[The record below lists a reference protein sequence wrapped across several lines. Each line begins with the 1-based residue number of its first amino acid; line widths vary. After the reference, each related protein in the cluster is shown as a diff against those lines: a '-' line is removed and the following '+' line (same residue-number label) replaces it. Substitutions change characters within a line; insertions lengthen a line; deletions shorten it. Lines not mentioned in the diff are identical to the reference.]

1 MQNQHQ
7 KIKGYRELNQEE
19 VDLMNEVKA
28 LGPLVE
34 AVIQKVT
41 AYVANQ
47 RYNCMNEVNNQVFDV
62 EEYERLCKANPEK
75 FIALS
80 TDNFQIGLMMLTRAI
95 GQQTTF

>member
-7 KIKGYRELNQEE
+7 KISGYRELNQQE

-28 LGPLVE
+28 LGPQLE
-34 AVIQKVT
+34 AVINKVT

-47 RYNCMNEVNNQVFDV
+47 RYNCMNEVNNEVFNL
-62 EEYERLCKANPEK
+62 EEYERLNKANPEK
-75 FIALS
+75 FIALA
-80 TDNFQIGLMMLTRAI
+80 TDNFQIGLMMLTRAV